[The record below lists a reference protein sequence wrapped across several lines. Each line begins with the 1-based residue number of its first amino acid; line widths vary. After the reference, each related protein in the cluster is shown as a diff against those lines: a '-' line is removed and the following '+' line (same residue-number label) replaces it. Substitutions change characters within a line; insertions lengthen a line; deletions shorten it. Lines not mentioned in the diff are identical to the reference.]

1 MIDVCNRKIG
11 ALAVHIQKAI
21 LSSRIEHRLPHGGV
35 MRVRDVNDRKLD
47 WGSGVSHFEF
57 KIQIPDWSCKDYCG
71 DKRLVGLH
79 I

>member
-1 MIDVCNRKIG
+1 MIDICNRKIG

-35 MRVRDVNDRKLD
+35 MRVRNVNDRKLD

-57 KIQIPDWSCKDYCG
+57 KIQIPAEVAKIIAGTRS
-71 DKRLVGLH
+71 
-79 I
+79 